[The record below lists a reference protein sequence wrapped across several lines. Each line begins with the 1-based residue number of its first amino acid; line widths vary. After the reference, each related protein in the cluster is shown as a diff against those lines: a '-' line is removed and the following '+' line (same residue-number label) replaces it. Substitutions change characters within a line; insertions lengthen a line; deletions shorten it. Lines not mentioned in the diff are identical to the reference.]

1 VRQGTLFDEDQ
12 LRGRGG
18 RARLIGA
25 VELSR
30 RLGQRHP
37 PTAEQ
42 VRAIEHVGRRAQ
54 AGDRACGPRLA
65 PYLVLAGA
73 GSGKTE
79 TMAARVVWL
88 VANRLVRPERIL
100 GLTFTRKAAGE
111 LGDRVRSR
119 LRQLEAHGPLR
130 GGDAAPPEDDWLL
143 GDPTVSTYHAY
154 AGRLV
159 GEHAARIGREPS
171 VRLLREASTWQYA
184 GRVVDSYDGD
194 MTGVEWAPSTVVG
207 AVRALAGDLAEH
219 LVSVEDVRALGAA
232 LSAALTAIPAHQGGR
247 GGRGPGG
254 MYGPTQELLTSLRT
268 RLALLPLVEAFG
280 RRKALAEAVDY
291 GDQVALAA
299 PIARE
304 HPAVGRLE
312 KDRYDVILL
321 DEYQD
326 TGTAQRVLLTAVFGG
341 GHPVTAVGDPCQS
354 IYGWRGASAGNL
366 TRFARDFPVAPGTPS
381 EVVDLTTSFRNSG
394 RILAVANALSVPLRA
409 QGVPVRDLVP
419 GPKGPESGR
428 VIHAC
433 LSDVEAEAAWIADRI
448 EGLVEPAGPYE
459 PREIAVLARAR
470 SQFEPIERALRARGV
485 PVEVSGLGGLL
496 STPEVT
502 DVVATLRVMSDPTAG
517 AEVLRLLTGARWRL
531 GPRDLAALAARARA
545 LARPGPDVVAAL
557 AAQRPGRASPGAED
571 AGSLVEA
578 LDDLGPRGAYS
589 AEGYR
594 RMDLLRRELHGLRR
608 RSNQPLPDL
617 IADVIRTIGIDVE
630 VAAHPR
636 REASAAR
643 GHLDRFLDV
652 AAEFTEAE
660 DAPTTTAFLAYLEAA
675 SEYERGL
682 EIGRMG
688 VPGDAVHLLT
698 VHGAKGL
705 EWPVVVVPGLVK
717 DVFPSRSRGGIDWCR
732 DARLLPFPLRGDS
745 ADLPVLDLA
754 SCTDQRDVR
763 DALTAHATACGEREA
778 LEERRLLYVA
788 ATRAEDLLMCTGY
801 WWSTGTSLRGP
812 SVFLTEI
819 RDACAVLGPR
829 PAAAGERDGAGDG
842 GGDGDGDWAPR
853 PAEGETNPKAGVLRA
868 SRWPRDP
875 LTPARR
881 AALEDGVRRVRAAGE
896 GAAGE
901 GAAGPGDVAAAAA
914 ALAPTDTERAAIWD
928 EEVAKL
934 LAERTGLRE
943 SSAGPVEVALPGHLS
958 VSQLVALRQDPDE
971 LARWIRR
978 PVPLPPAPL
987 ARRGTAFHSWLE
999 GRFQGGRLLD
1009 IDELPGAADADAA
1022 IDGDLDVLKDAF
1034 LASEWAHRQPIE
1046 VEVPFET
1053 LIEDVLVRGRADAV
1067 FRDRAGPTDTAFV
1080 DVVVDWKTGRR
1091 PTGEDAR
1098 AAAVQLAAYRLAWH
1112 RLCGTPLDRISAA
1125 FHYVRTG
1132 VTVRPVDL
1140 LDADGLVDLI
1150 RRVPIASGAQV

>member
-1 VRQGTLFDEDQ
+1 MSQGTLFDQDQ
-12 LRGRGG
+12 VPLRGGP
-18 RARLIGA
+18 ARLIGA

-30 RLGQRHP
+30 RLGQPHP

-42 VRAIEHVGRRAQ
+42 VRAIEHVGSRFLAGARAG
-54 AGDRACGPRLA
+54 APRLA
-65 PYLVLAGA
+65 PYLILAGA

-119 LRQLEAHGPLR
+119 LRQLEHHGPLR
-130 GGDAAPPEDDWLL
+130 GGGAAGPDDDWLL

-219 LVSVEDVRALGAA
+219 LASVDDVRAASEALAA
-232 LSAALTAIPAHQGGR
+232 AVTAIAPHTSARAGQ
-247 GGRGPGG
+247 GPGG
-254 MYGPTQELLTSLRT
+254 LYSPTKEFLASLRT
-268 RLALLPLVEAFG
+268 RLALLPLVEGFL
-280 RRKALAEAVDY
+280 RRKAEAEAVDY

-299 PIARE
+299 QIARG

-312 KDRYDVILL
+312 RDRFDVVLL

-366 TRFARDFPVAPGTPS
+366 TRFSQDFPAAPGRPS

-394 RILAVANALSVPLRA
+394 RILAVANALSAPLRA

-419 GPKGPESGR
+419 GPKGPDSGR
-428 VIHAC
+428 VVQAC
-433 LSDVEAEAAWIADRI
+433 LTDVEAEAAWIADRI
-448 EGLVEPAGPYE
+448 KGLLDPAGTYD

-496 STPEVT
+496 ATPEVT
-502 DVVATLRVMSDPTAG
+502 DVVATLRAMSDPTAG
-517 AEVLRLLTGARWRL
+517 ADVLRLLTGARWRL
-531 GPRDLAALAARARA
+531 GPRDLAALAARART
-545 LARPGPDVVAAL
+545 LARPAPDVL
-557 AAQRPGRASPGAED
+557 AVTDDPVD
-571 AGSLVEA
+571 TGSLVEA
-578 LDDLGPRGAYS
+578 LDDLGPRRAYS

-594 RMDLLRRELHGLRR
+594 RLDLMRRELHALRHR
-608 RSNQPLPDL
+608 FDQPLPDL

-630 VAAHPR
+630 VAAHPGR
-636 REASAAR
+636 DASAAR

-660 DAPTTTAFLAYLEAA
+660 NAPTVTAFLAYLEAA
-675 SEYERGL
+675 ADHERGL
-682 EIGRMG
+682 DTGRVG
-688 VPGDAVHLLT
+688 VPSNAVQLLT

-717 DVFPSRSRGGIDWCR
+717 DVFPSKPRGGIDWCR
-732 DARLLPFPLRGDS
+732 DARLLPFLLRGDH
-745 ADLPVLDLA
+745 ADLPVLNLA
-754 SCTDQRDVR
+754 ACADQRDVR
-763 DALTAHATACGEREA
+763 DALAAHADACGQREA
-778 LEERRLLYVA
+778 LEERRLIYVA
-788 ATRAEDLLMCTGY
+788 ATRAEDLLICTGY
-801 WWSTGTSLRGP
+801 WWSTGSTLRGP
-812 SVFLTEI
+812 SAFLTEI
-819 RDACAVLGPR
+819 RDACSAFGPVLAAVC
-829 PAAAGERDGAGDG
+829 DG
-842 GGDGDGDWAPR
+842 GWAPR
-853 PAEGETNPKAGVLRA
+853 PGEGETNPLDTEPRA
-868 SRWPRDP
+868 SRWPQDP
-875 LTPARR
+875 LTAARR
-881 AALEDGVRRVRAAGE
+881 AALEDGVRHVRAAGQRPAGSCDE
-896 GAAGE
+896 PATRGSVRAA
-901 GAAGPGDVAAAAA
+901 DS
-914 ALAPTDTERAAIWD
+914 ERAATWN
-928 EEVAKL
+928 EEVGKL
-934 LAERTGLRE
+934 LAERARLRE
-943 SSAGPVEVALPGHLS
+943 ASEGSVEVALPAHLS
-958 VSQLVALRQDPDE
+958 VSQLVALHKDPDA

-987 ARRGTAFHSWLE
+987 ARRGTAFHAWLE

-1009 IDELPGAADADAA
+1009 IEELPGAADADAA
-1022 IDGDLDVLKDAF
+1022 IDGDLDVLKEAF
-1034 LASEWAHRQPIE
+1034 LASEWAQRQPIE

-1053 LIEDVLVRGRADAV
+1053 LIDDVLVRGRADAV
-1067 FRDRAGPTDTAFV
+1067 FRDRAGPTDTDYV
-1080 DVVVDWKTGRR
+1080 DVVVDWKTGQV

-1098 AAAVQLAAYRLAWH
+1098 GAAVQLAAYRLAWH
-1112 RLCGTPLDRISAA
+1112 LLSGSPLDRISAA
-1125 FHYVRTG
+1125 FHYVRAG

-1140 LDADGLVDLI
+1140 LDVDGLVDLI
-1150 RRVPIASGAQV
+1150 RRIPLSSGTDG